1 MQSELEGILEVIWYT
16 GGNLAGMWS
25 EWAGTWVSGQVRGG
39 VLAGMRRELAYM
51 RGEGVCWRAS
61 RLG

>member
-1 MQSELEGILEVIWYT
+1 VQSELEGILEVIWYT

-39 VLAGMRRELAYM
+39 VLAGTWGCVGRYA
-51 RGEGVCWRAS
+51 A
-61 RLG
+61 